1 MTSIF
6 RALLIITASTM
17 GATSATKMWA
27 QDATVDQLIKKLPP
41 PETVARSA
49 VALDPA
55 LRDPLA
61 KQIVDSAKAMNF
73 GTAYNLSQ
81 KLAQRYPKSVAAQC
95 LHGQLAL
102 GLRKFSEASGAFRKA
117 LAVQPN
123 SALAY
128 VGLGLTDA
136 VQNRLAAAMSDF
148 KQVTRLSPN
157 TDVGWIGMSACAARM
172 GQKRDSVNYSKEATA
187 VAPRSAAAWLQ
198 LSRAES
204 ISGDQPAAAKA
215 LARSNELRRS
225 QPSRTAG
232 R

>member
-1 MTSIF
+1 MKPLLCLSLSI
-6 RALLIITASTM
+6 AAGLTA
-17 GATSATKMWA
+17 ATVRRVAA
-27 QDATVDQLIKKLPP
+27 EDATVDQLIKKLPP
-41 PETVARSA
+41 PERVAKSA

-61 KQIVDSAKAMNF
+61 KQIADSAKAMNF

-81 KLAQRYPKSVAAQC
+81 KLAQRYPKSAAAQC
-95 LHGQLAL
+95 LQGELAL
-102 GLRKFSEASGAFRKA
+102 GLRKFSEASGAFHKA
-117 LAVQPN
+117 LGIQPN

-136 VQNRLAAAMSDF
+136 VQNRLPAAMSNF

-157 TDVGWIGMSACAARM
+157 ADVGWIGMSACAARM
-172 GQKRDSVNYSKEATA
+172 GQKRDSLNYAKQATS
-187 VAPRSAAAWLQ
+187 VAPRSASAWLQ
-198 LSRAES
+198 LSKAET
-204 ISGDQPAAAKA
+204 IYGDQPAAAKA

-225 QPSRTAG
+225 QPTRNTG